1 MNTIYKCK
9 LNSVLESTKEKMLK
23 ISILIEKNKKP
34 IITNKNIFYQSSKR
48 LKNSFLS
55 LMASHSDL
63 NLIDESQKF
72 EKYDYPLK
80 FEILKECKVTKAR
93 LSRLQLPHATLQTPQ
108 FMPVGTQGA
117 LKGILPEQIKDLNC
131 NLILAN
137 TYHLGHRPVGKYFL
151 FIIQINV

>member
-1 MNTIYKCK
+1 
-9 LNSVLESTKEKMLK
+9 MLK
-23 ISILIEKNKKP
+23 TSILIVNKIINEKN
-34 IITNKNIFYQSSKR
+34 IVQLKR
-48 LKNSFLS
+48 FKNSFSS
-55 LMASHSDL
+55 LMASADL
-63 NLIDESQKF
+63 NLIDDKQEF
-72 EKYDYPLK
+72 EIYDYPLK

-151 FIIQINV
+151 FIIQINF

>member
-1 MNTIYKCK
+1 
-9 LNSVLESTKEKMLK
+9 MLK
-23 ISILIEKNKKP
+23 TSILIENK
-34 IITNKNIFYQSSKR
+34 IINEKNIVQLKR
-48 LKNSFLS
+48 FKNSFSS
-55 LMASHSDL
+55 LMASADL
-63 NLIDESQKF
+63 NLIDDKQEF
-72 EKYDYPLK
+72 ETYDYPLK
-80 FEILKECKVTKAR
+80 FEILKECKITKAR

-151 FIIQINV
+151 FIIQINF

>member
-1 MNTIYKCK
+1 MK
-9 LNSVLESTKEKMLK
+9 
-23 ISILIEKNKKP
+23 
-34 IITNKNIFYQSSKR
+34 KNIVQLKR
-48 LKNSFLS
+48 FKNSFSL
-55 LMASHSDL
+55 LMASADL
-63 NLIDESQKF
+63 SLIDDKQEF
-72 EKYDYPLK
+72 EIYDYPLK